1 MSEHRTYAPYAEQEE
16 EQMDAPA
23 GWPVSSSFTQNYF
36 CTLFYFAAAAVAA
49 PPATIITTAAA
60 MPQHEQRQPPPL
72 FT

>member
-49 PPATIITTAAA
+49 PTATIITTAA